1 MLHQV
6 LEPRIRA
13 QWVIDEIDFQE
24 YQPMRSMLICFL
36 KPLGRTLLV
45 IESDIY
51 LRYSNQCVIVR
62 LSGQF
67 QFFQDFQCIVFITR
81 YRVGICQSSHNS
93 GALEVAQLRILQRRN
108 RRSSDLETLTEA
120 DFADTRLRTGRCRA

>member
-36 KPLGRTLLV
+36 KPLERTLLV